1 MQNADAVVRC
11 RARAS
16 SPPSVLVSSE
26 VCSVQGRK
34 ILRIF
39 VPGVI
44 SVIGACHSHLSIA
57 RKMARKLS
65 AGYVSLGYQDTNN
78 FYQQQGKGKKGK
90 GKKRVYATTQP
101 KSQDYSLNNL
111 YINKTQLNEDLIYSS
126 ERRTRMP
133 GNCSF

>member
-65 AGYVSLGYQDTNN
+65 AGYVSLGYQD
-78 FYQQQGKGKKGK
+78 KEKERKEK
-90 GKKRVYATTQP
+90 
-101 KSQDYSLNNL
+101 
-111 YINKTQLNEDLIYSS
+111 
-126 ERRTRMP
+126 ERRGFMRQR
-133 GNCSF
+133 SQKVKIIH